1 MKTKTSQ
8 KNTSKLQSHPEHV
21 NLAEQPKQASASTA
35 STSTTGGTVSTTSTS
50 TTPPPWR
57 GVFFFGPES
66 VQNRD
71 GDEIPVWHVFVGD
84 DQGEPVGR
92 VYRTYSYDKAETL
105 ANKMSH
111 DRQLELIA
119 EANQA

>member
-21 NLAEQPKQASASTA
+21 NLAEQPKQQLSVSTNA
-35 STSTTGGTVSTTSTS
+35 STTSTS

-57 GVFFFGPES
+57 GVFFRGPES

-71 GDEIPVWHVFVGD
+71 GDEIPVWYVYVGD
-84 DQGEPVGR
+84 DQGEAVGR
-92 VYRTYSYDKAETL
+92 VYRTYEFAKAEAL

-111 DRQLELIA
+111 DRKLELIA
-119 EANQA
+119 EANEA